1 MANGGAEVMLSVGI
15 FTFILAVKATANSI
29 TTNCSCG
36 YYDATAATLWTES
49 IIVYF
54 NETDYTPIPDF
65 IEESYSHKYEKGWN
79 TRFRTG
85 ADISNVN
92 FTNSTSPKNSTSLEL
107 KVSPYTSD
115 HLVVGS
121 SVRTSRRDIQYGSFI
136 SLLRSPGKSAGGG
149 GSVLSFAV
157 EYNSSQSIS
166 TNLQNTNVPSTAY
179 VSTLANEE
187 SPDTNIIDYSSLTN
201 GSFGNDILSPWDFT
215 EYRLEWTK
223 DEVKFFIGDIV
234 ARSISRSQKEDLLSV
249 PSSLYLR
256 HWSNGLAIGSQGP
269 PNQSTVANVGYAR
282 FFFNSSLMT
291 DGDHASFD
299 SRCRTS
305 AACSV
310 ADLALRGSSVCLEKS
325 TEKWKQLPTDRPR
338 KKAAIWLSVAS
349 ISMTALLLLNPI
361 LKRVRERLNPV
372 QEIEMTPQARKE
384 SMSLTH
390 STPESPTE
398 LPVDVPTPVRTES
411 SIDSSIPSG
420 SKSPTKTAETHTPF
434 RPSSKIENVESSRTF
449 RRRSTFHVDRPSGKD
464 ESRGES
470 DSEPTQKHS
479 DGHISW
485 KSDSEPKQKHFKKHV
500 SWISVGWGENADQ
513 SRPTSSTNIGK
524 IPEAKSR
531 GESDGEPSPEH
542 SNKHMSWNSLGRGEN
557 ADQSR
562 PTSSI
567 VLGEIPEEAA
577 LEIPQAKSEP
587 TLNITDASLNLPE
600 AQKRIDHLAGLV
612 VVSCLLV
619 TAVNFILT
627 FISGDH
633 IPGGF
638 AHYRGEA
645 LSRKTTAPFL
655 ESPIWIGPFLLTSA
669 RFLVTDYLRTG
680 HLQVVAE
687 KATKRSF
694 RLILPIIVMV
704 MLEYFFIDCNATK

>member
-1 MANGGAEVMLSVGI
+1 MHIANGGAEFMLSVGI

-65 IEESYSHKYEKGWN
+65 IEESYSHRYEKGWN

-92 FTNSTSPKNSTSLEL
+92 VTNSTSPKDSTSLEL

-121 SVRTSRRDIQYGSFI
+121 SVRTSRRDIQYGSFS

-201 GSFGNDILSPWDFT
+201 GSFGNDMLSPWDFT

-223 DEVKFFIGDIV
+223 DEVKFFIGDNV
-234 ARSISRSQKEDLLSV
+234 ARSISRSQKEGLLSV

-256 HWSNGLAIGSQGP
+256 HWSNGLATGSQGP

-305 AACSV
+305 VACSV

-325 TEKWKQLPTDRPR
+325 TEEWKQLPTDRPR

-349 ISMTALLLLNPI
+349 ISMTVLLLLNPI

-398 LPVDVPTPVRTES
+398 LPVDVTTPVRTES
-411 SIDSSIPSG
+411 SLDSSIPFE
-420 SKSPTKTAETHTPF
+420 SKSPTKTAETYTPF
-434 RPSSKIENVESSRTF
+434 SPSSRIENESSRTF
-449 RRRSTFHVDRPSGKD
+449 RRRSTFHVDRPPGKD

-479 DGHISW
+479 KKHISW
-485 KSDSEPKQKHFKKHV
+485 
-500 SWISVGWGENADQ
+500 ISA
-513 SRPTSSTNIGK
+513 
-524 IPEAKSR
+524 
-531 GESDGEPSPEH
+531 
-542 SNKHMSWNSLGRGEN
+542 GRGEN

-567 VLGEIPEEAA
+567 ILGEIPEEAA

-619 TAVNFILT
+619 TVVNFILT

-645 LSRKTTAPFL
+645 VSRKTTAPFL
-655 ESPIWIGPFLLTSA
+655 ENPIWIGPFLLTSA
-669 RFLVTDYLRTG
+669 RFLVTD
-680 HLQVVAE
+680 
-687 KATKRSF
+687 
-694 RLILPIIVMV
+694 
-704 MLEYFFIDCNATK
+704 